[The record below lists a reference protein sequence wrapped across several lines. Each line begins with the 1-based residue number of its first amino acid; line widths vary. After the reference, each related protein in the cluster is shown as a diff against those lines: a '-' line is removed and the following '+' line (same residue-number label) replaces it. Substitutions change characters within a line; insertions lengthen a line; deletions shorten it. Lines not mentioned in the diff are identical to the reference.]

1 MFVYNSCLKVHFKA
15 TKNIQRSLCGIGL
28 MSGMYCKL
36 QVNSNMPSELL
47 HAVDENNDV

>member
-1 MFVYNSCLKVHFKA
+1 
-15 TKNIQRSLCGIGL
+15 

-47 HAVDENNDV
+47 HAVDENNDVWSNF